1 MVLGG
6 SLHWIFQS
14 MLPRPFMPVMMTI
27 RFPALSRFARFREPA
42 VISNRKVTTCFA
54 PCRPKSERPPRLI
67 SVTIFGRIQHHPKGF
82 VSASPVLSLTM
93 ARVQGRLLRIR
104 PCSLAFVCECVRS
117 PLLFR
122 CGSGDVGLKR
132 KRKRK
137 TERGKERSLKFCIE
151 SFGKAV
157 RRVSELAVRRVDFCD
172 FFAGF
177 G

>member
-1 MVLGG
+1 MGAVLYY
-6 SLHWIFQS
+6 
-14 MLPRPFMPVMMTI
+14 
-27 RFPALSRFARFREPA
+27 FA
-42 VISNRKVTTCFA
+42 
-54 PCRPKSERPPRLI
+54 
-67 SVTIFGRIQHHPKGF
+67 
-82 VSASPVLSLTM
+82 SAS
-93 ARVQGRLLRIR
+93 
-104 PCSLAFVCECVRS
+104 FVTGGV
-117 PLLFR
+117 
-122 CGSGDVGLKR
+122 V